1 MIAAFVLAAILA
13 AGILKV
19 LGYVECSW
27 WLIAS
32 PLLAWAAFQV
42 VAILIYLWASSG
54 IEKFKK
60 ENPPRPVPKSGFMK
74 RMEKIE
80 RAHQEALERQKL
92 KNKGIAD

>member
-1 MIAAFVLAAILA
+1 MFAAFVFAAMLA

-42 VAILIYLWASSG
+42 AEMIIT
-54 IEKFKK
+54 
-60 ENPPRPVPKSGFMK
+60 
-74 RMEKIE
+74 
-80 RAHQEALERQKL
+80 
-92 KNKGIAD
+92 

>member
-1 MIAAFVLAAILA
+1 MIAAFVLAAMLA

-32 PLLAWAAFQV
+32 PLLAWATFQI

-74 RMEKIE
+74 RLEE
-80 RAHQEALERQKL
+80 DQRANREALERQQQ